1 MLACLTTRE
10 RVLLGVV
17 GLVVAATAALEYGG
31 GSDVAVFVVAAL
43 ALAGVAWVVS
53 FSTEAVGE
61 RFGPA
66 LTGVLQST
74 LGNLPELFV
83 VLFALS
89 AGELVVAQYSILG
102 SIFANALL
110 VLGLVILAGARAAGG
125 VMRFGRKLP
134 NDTATLL
141 LLAVFIISLLGFSD
155 QAGDRA
161 SQHQVEISAIGAV
174 VLLAV
179 YGVWLF
185 FYLRDAEG
193 GKPVTPRV
201 PLRLSV
207 GLLAVAGVAAAFVS
221 DWFVGSLGPAIESLG
236 ISEEFTG
243 LVIVGIAGNAVENVV
258 GVVLAHKGQSD
269 LAISVVK
276 NSVAQIAVFLFP
288 LLVLLS
294 LFLET
299 RLTFVLPTVYIA
311 ALFLMA
317 ISVWQTTQ
325 DGEAAALR
333 GARARRLLRDPR
345 RAYLL
350 RRVRRP
356 QPLSCAPAPRAC
368 ASIVEDLTQIGTYR
382 VLGGFDEWLHR
393 RGLPLD
399 LDCGGRHRRA
409 AEPNLETLERLAELF
424 EAGEAVPAREQVDM
438 GERRLHAAGE
448 RLVGRIL
455 LQRVEPDDSVR
466 EAGEARHLRGEE
478 VWVADLEPVGADQ
491 DECASASPP
500 WPCSSRNAFSDSPMR
515 VPPSQSTTSD
525 AARARASSAS
535 GVASERVTR
544 VRRVPKQKASTR
556 RPNAARRARTS
567 RAPVSR
573 DP

>member
-1 MLACLTTRE
+1 MLACLAIRE
-10 RVLLGVV
+10 RLLLAVV
-17 GLVVAATAALEYGG
+17 GLIVAVTAALEYGG
-31 GSDVAVFVVAAL
+31 APDVAVFIVAAL

-102 SIFANALL
+102 SLFANALL
-110 VLGLVILAGARAAGG
+110 VLGLVILAGSRAANG

-141 LLAVFIISLLGFSD
+141 LLAIFIISLLGFSD

-161 SQHQVEISAIGAV
+161 SMHQVEISAIGAL

-185 FYLRDAEG
+185 FYLRDAEEG
-193 GKPVTPRV
+193 EAVEPRV
-201 PLRLSV
+201 PLALSV

-221 DWFVGSLGPAIESLG
+221 DWFVGALGGAIDALG
-236 ISEEFTG
+236 LSRQFTG

-258 GVVLAHKGQSD
+258 GVVLAAKGQND

-288 LLVLLS
+288 ALVLLS
-294 LFLET
+294 LLFET

-325 DGEAAALR
+325 DGEAAAF
-333 GARARRLLRDPR
+333 
-345 RAYLL
+345 
-350 RRVRRP
+350 
-356 QPLSCAPAPRAC
+356 
-368 ASIVEDLTQIGTYR
+368 E
-382 VLGGFDEWLHR
+382 
-393 RGLPLD
+393 GL
-399 LDCGGRHRRA
+399 A
-409 AEPNLETLERLAELF
+409 
-424 EAGEAVPAREQVDM
+424 
-438 GERRLHAAGE
+438 
-448 RLVGRIL
+448 LVGFYVIL
-455 LQRVEPDDSVR
+455 AVLTFYE
-466 EAGEARHLRGEE
+466 
-478 VWVADLEPVGADQ
+478 
-491 DECASASPP
+491 
-500 WPCSSRNAFSDSPMR
+500 
-515 VPPSQSTTSD
+515 
-525 AARARASSAS
+525 
-535 GVASERVTR
+535 
-544 VRRVPKQKASTR
+544 
-556 RPNAARRARTS
+556 
-567 RAPVSR
+567 
-573 DP
+573 

>member
-1 MLACLTTRE
+1 MLACLTIRE
-10 RVLLGVV
+10 RLLLGIV
-17 GLVVAATAALEYGG
+17 GVVVALTAALEFGG
-31 GSDVAVFVVAAL
+31 APEVAIFVVAAL

-61 RFGPA
+61 RFGPG

-102 SIFANALL
+102 SLFANALL
-110 VLGLVILAGARAAGG
+110 VLGLVVLAGTRAANG

-141 LLAVFIISLLGFSD
+141 LLAIFIISLLGFSD

-185 FYLRDAEG
+185 FYLRDEQHPA
-193 GKPVTPRV
+193 PTSPRV
-201 PLRLSV
+201 PLALSV

-221 DWFVGSLGPAIESLG
+221 DWFVGSLDSAIETLG
-236 ISEEFTG
+236 LSREFTG

-258 GVVLAHKGQSD
+258 GVVLASKGQND

-294 LFLET
+294 LFFET

-325 DGEAAALR
+325 DGEAAPFEGLALI
-333 GARARRLLRDPR
+333 GFYVILA
-345 RAYLL
+345 
-350 RRVRRP
+350 V
-356 QPLSCAPAPRAC
+356 
-368 ASIVEDLTQIGTYR
+368 LTFY
-382 VLGGFDEWLHR
+382 E
-393 RGLPLD
+393 
-399 LDCGGRHRRA
+399 
-409 AEPNLETLERLAELF
+409 
-424 EAGEAVPAREQVDM
+424 
-438 GERRLHAAGE
+438 
-448 RLVGRIL
+448 
-455 LQRVEPDDSVR
+455 
-466 EAGEARHLRGEE
+466 
-478 VWVADLEPVGADQ
+478 
-491 DECASASPP
+491 
-500 WPCSSRNAFSDSPMR
+500 
-515 VPPSQSTTSD
+515 
-525 AARARASSAS
+525 
-535 GVASERVTR
+535 
-544 VRRVPKQKASTR
+544 
-556 RPNAARRARTS
+556 
-567 RAPVSR
+567 
-573 DP
+573 

>member
-17 GLVVAATAALEYGG
+17 GLIVATTAALEYGG
-31 GSDVAVFVVAAL
+31 GSDVAVFLVGAL

-102 SIFANALL
+102 SLFANALL

-125 VMRFGRKLP
+125 TMKFGRRLP

-141 LLAVFIISLLGFSD
+141 LLAVFMISVLGVSD
-155 QAGDRA
+155 RAGDRA
-161 SQHQVEISAIGAV
+161 SEHQVAISVVGAV

-179 YGVWLF
+179 YGVWVF
-185 FYLRDAEG
+185 YYLRDREATG
-193 GKPVTPRV
+193 VTHGRI
-201 PLRLSV
+201 PLPLAI
-207 GLLAVAGVAAAFVS
+207 GLLASAGVAAAFVS
-221 DWFVGSLGPAIESLG
+221 DWFVGALAPAIESLG

-258 GVVLAHKGQSD
+258 GISLAAKGQND

-294 LFLET
+294 LFLDT
-299 RLTFVLPTVYIA
+299 HLTFLLPAVYVG

-317 ISVWQTTQ
+317 ISVWQVTQ
-325 DGEAAALR
+325 DGEAVAF
-333 GARARRLLRDPR
+333 
-345 RAYLL
+345 
-350 RRVRRP
+350 
-356 QPLSCAPAPRAC
+356 
-368 ASIVEDLTQIGTYR
+368 E
-382 VLGGFDEWLHR
+382 
-393 RGLPLD
+393 GL
-399 LDCGGRHRRA
+399 A
-409 AEPNLETLERLAELF
+409 
-424 EAGEAVPAREQVDM
+424 
-438 GERRLHAAGE
+438 
-448 RLVGRIL
+448 LVGFYVIL
-455 LQRVEPDDSVR
+455 AVLTFYE
-466 EAGEARHLRGEE
+466 
-478 VWVADLEPVGADQ
+478 
-491 DECASASPP
+491 
-500 WPCSSRNAFSDSPMR
+500 
-515 VPPSQSTTSD
+515 
-525 AARARASSAS
+525 
-535 GVASERVTR
+535 
-544 VRRVPKQKASTR
+544 
-556 RPNAARRARTS
+556 
-567 RAPVSR
+567 
-573 DP
+573 

>member
-1 MLACLTTRE
+1 MLAVLTTRE
-10 RVLLGVV
+10 RLLLGAVAA
-17 GLVVAATAALEYGG
+17 VVALTATLQFAGG
-31 GSDVAVFVVAAL
+31 PEVAIFLVAAV

-102 SIFANALL
+102 SLFANALL
-110 VLGLVILAGARAAGG
+110 VLGLVILAGSRRAGG

-141 LLAVFIISLLGFSD
+141 LLAIFIISLLGFSD

-179 YGVWLF
+179 YGLWLF
-185 FYLRDAEG
+185 FYLRDAEPG
-193 GKPVTPRV
+193 EATTPRV
-201 PLRLSV
+201 PLGLSV

-221 DWFVGSLGPAIESLG
+221 DWFVGSLDTAIESLG
-236 ISEEFTG
+236 LSREFTG

-258 GVVLAHKGQSD
+258 GIVFAHKGQND
-269 LAISVVK
+269 LAISIVK

-288 LLVLLS
+288 ALVLLS
-294 LFLET
+294 LFFET

-325 DGEAAALR
+325 DGEAAAF
-333 GARARRLLRDPR
+333 
-345 RAYLL
+345 
-350 RRVRRP
+350 
-356 QPLSCAPAPRAC
+356 
-368 ASIVEDLTQIGTYR
+368 E
-382 VLGGFDEWLHR
+382 
-393 RGLPLD
+393 GL
-399 LDCGGRHRRA
+399 A
-409 AEPNLETLERLAELF
+409 
-424 EAGEAVPAREQVDM
+424 
-438 GERRLHAAGE
+438 
-448 RLVGRIL
+448 LVGFYVIL
-455 LQRVEPDDSVR
+455 AVLTFYE
-466 EAGEARHLRGEE
+466 
-478 VWVADLEPVGADQ
+478 
-491 DECASASPP
+491 
-500 WPCSSRNAFSDSPMR
+500 
-515 VPPSQSTTSD
+515 
-525 AARARASSAS
+525 
-535 GVASERVTR
+535 
-544 VRRVPKQKASTR
+544 
-556 RPNAARRARTS
+556 
-567 RAPVSR
+567 
-573 DP
+573 